1 MSEMQKVK
9 KSASDN
15 SSMKWVTAQE
25 VEALRVGAKV
35 TRNPVRNELIVLM
48 LYRHGLRESELCNL
62 QLEAINLD
70 EAKIFVKRV
79 KNGNDFMHPIAS
91 DELRLIRR
99 YLRRRNEKNTHSLP
113 WLFVSE
119 QGTSFCRDSVNK
131 IITTCYKKAG
141 LRKITPHM
149 LRHGCGYALINKGY
163 DVRVVQDYL
172 GHKDIRNTAIY
183 TRLDDK
189 QFKGMWD

>member
-1 MSEMQKVK
+1 
-9 KSASDN
+9 
-15 SSMKWVTAQE
+15 
-25 VEALRVGAKV
+25 
-35 TRNPVRNELIVLM
+35 M
-48 LYRHGLRESELCNL
+48 LYRHGLREIELCNL
-62 QLEAINLD
+62 QTDCINLK
-70 EAKIFVKRV
+70 EARVFVKRV

-99 YLRRRNEKNTHSLP
+99 YLRVRAEKKTNNLP

-119 QGTSFCRDSVNK
+119 QGNSFCRDSINK
-131 IITTCYKKAG
+131 IIATCYKKAG

-163 DVRVVQDYL
+163 DVRIVQDYL

-183 TRLDDK
+183 TRLNSK
-189 QFKGMWD
+189 QFEGLWD

>member
-9 KSASDN
+9 EEYDKSGV
-15 SSMKWVTAQE
+15 KWVTYLE
-25 VEALRVGAKV
+25 VEALRTGAKAS
-35 TRNPVRNELIVLM
+35 RNPIRNELIILM
-48 LYRHGLRESELCNL
+48 LYRHGLRESELCDL

-70 EAKIFVKRV
+70 EARIFIKRV
-79 KNGNDFMHPIAS
+79 KNGNDFIHPIAS
-91 DELRLIRR
+91 DELRLLRR
-99 YLRRRNEKNTHSLP
+99 YLRLRETKKGQGLP

-119 QGTSFCRDSVNK
+119 QGTSFCRDSINK
-131 IITTCYKKAG
+131 MVTASYKRAG

-189 QFKGMWD
+189 QFKGLWD

>member
-1 MSEMQKVK
+1 MSEMQKVT
-9 KSASDN
+9 KSISNIASP
-15 SSMKWVTAQE
+15 KWVTAQE
-25 VEALRVGAKV
+25 VEALRAGAKA

-48 LYRHGLRESELCNL
+48 LYRHGLRETELCNL
-62 QLEAINLD
+62 QLECINLD
-70 EAKIFVKRV
+70 EAKIFIKRV

-99 YLRRRNEKNTHSLP
+99 YLRIRQEKKGQGLP

-119 QGTSFCRDSVNK
+119 QGTSLCRDSVNK
-131 IITTCYKKAG
+131 TITVCYQQAA
-141 LRKITPHM
+141 LRRITPHM
-149 LRHGCGYALINKGY
+149 LRHGCGYYLINRGY

-183 TRLDDK
+183 TRLDSR
-189 QFKGMWD
+189 QFEGIW